1 MAESLCGRT
10 ERRMRMK
17 LGLEPKKARFYS
29 RVLYLCMMFVC
40 GVVGAAPCPDGQ
52 CEAGE
57 ETPGFL
63 RLLSV
68 ILSGQ
73 IPAETGGGMIAA
85 GSHAGTI
92 VPASFG
98 LRRH

>member
-17 LGLEPKKARFYS
+17 LGLEPEKAHLYS
-29 RVLYLCMMFVC
+29 RFLYLCMMFVC

-52 CEAGE
+52 SEAGE
-57 ETPGFL
+57 ETPRFL

-73 IPAETGGGMIAA
+73 IPAETGGGMIVA

>member
-17 LGLEPKKARFYS
+17 LGLEPKKARLYS
-29 RVLYLCMMFVC
+29 RFLYLCMMFVC
-40 GVVGAAPCPDGQ
+40 GLFG
-52 CEAGE
+52 
-57 ETPGFL
+57 
-63 RLLSV
+63 LSV

-73 IPAETGGGMIAA
+73 IPAESGGGMIVA

-92 VPASFG
+92 APASFG
-98 LRRH
+98 LRRR

>member
-1 MAESLCGRT
+1 
-10 ERRMRMK
+10 MK

-29 RVLYLCMMFVC
+29 GFLYLCMMSVC
-40 GVVGAAPCPDGQ
+40 GAVGAAPCPDGQ
-52 CEAGE
+52 SEAGE

-68 ILSGQ
+68 MSSGQ

>member
-1 MAESLCGRT
+1 MAESLYGRT

-17 LGLEPKKARFYS
+17 LGLEPQKARFYS
-29 RVLYLCMMFVC
+29 RFLYLCMLSVC
-40 GVVGAAPCPDGQ
+40 GLFG
-52 CEAGE
+52 
-57 ETPGFL
+57 
-63 RLLSV
+63 LSV
-68 ILSGQ
+68 ISSGQ
-73 IPAETGGGMIAA
+73 IPAESGGGMIAA